1 MGLEQLALRAS
12 WLKALEPL
20 EAAWRS
26 DASLDAP
33 RGLSAAELSERWAE
47 ATGRAPSAPLL
58 SALERAFESA
68 AWAPSLSLGQRSA
81 LLLGRQALFERVM
94 ADLRARV
101 LPAERRW
108 SPPDQ
113 LSALPRALALAI
125 AQLGVSVLDAQGEP
139 IICAPKEAQRLLRE
153 ALEALGALTRSS
165 IDSCRPIALRARGQ
179 DGAPFETLALCL
191 FNCPSA
197 LLVELKPSYRPL
209 LAESPLM
216 SLSAHPASS
225 LDDLCFKR
233 DLSLSRAADPSRG
246 IQRARGWLQLGLS
259 PLATEAERKAREARV
274 KGRAHT
280 ITPHHLAFSCPATH
294 PLWDVYDHRPRSHE
308 GRARAIRE
316 LLRRAASTP
325 TELDRGLDRGLDTSS
340 PLATVLGPVLAP
352 VIALPAALGWQL
364 CLDAQTLIARPL
376 KGSPSRGRG

>member
-1 MGLEQLALRAS
+1 LALEQLALRAS
-12 WLKALEPL
+12 WLKALESL
-20 EAAWRS
+20 ELAWRS
-26 DASLDAP
+26 DASRDAP
-33 RGLSAAELSERWAE
+33 QGLSRAELSERWAE
-47 ATGRAPSAPLL
+47 VTRDEPSASLL
-58 SALERAFESA
+58 SALERAFASA
-68 AWAPSLSLGQRSA
+68 AWAPSLSLSQRSA
-81 LLLGRQALFERVM
+81 LLLGRQALFERVR

-108 SPPDQ
+108 SPPAQ
-113 LSALPRALALAI
+113 LSALPQALALSI
-125 AQLGVSVLDAQGEP
+125 ARLGVSVLDAHGEP
-139 IICAPKEAQRLLRE
+139 IICAPKEAQRSLRE

-165 IDSCRPIALRARGQ
+165 IDAGRPMSLRARGQ

-246 IQRARGWLQLGLS
+246 LQKARGWLQLGLS

-294 PLWDVYDHRPRSHE
+294 PLWATYDHRPRSHE

-325 TELDRGLDRGLDTSS
+325 VQLDRGLAASS
-340 PLATVLGPVLAP
+340 PLAPLLVPVL
-352 VIALPAALGWQL
+352 ALPAALGWQL

-376 KGSPSRGRG
+376 KGSPPRG